1 MLINEI
7 EVPKT
12 SMSFKC
18 LRLANHELPQIID
31 AIANRSDLFELET
44 EVPGFQD
51 FEFEESI
58 IRGHFYVVYPFEVEH
73 LVDGLTTKTL
83 FKRIE
88 SCEFIITENSAIVFG
103 KGGPMKLMIS
113 ALEYAMG
120 SQVGP
125 LEFDFE
131 EMSRF
136 QNRLLNIKAIV
147 VSNPKEKEI
156 RRARLSG
163 HMEDYTEYN
172 IIDPRNHGIESISGL
187 VETPLG
193 KMTATVSNKGVIR
206 LGVKKGMILTT
217 ECIEYIIRLLTSE
230 VL

>member
-12 SMSFKC
+12 SMSFRC
-18 LRLANHELPQIID
+18 LRLANHDLNEVFD
-31 AIANRSDLFELET
+31 AIANRSDLFELEA

-51 FEFEESI
+51 FEFSEEVV
-58 IRGHFYVVYPFEVEH
+58 RGHYYVVYPFEIEH
-73 LVDGLTTKTL
+73 LVDNLTTKTL

-88 SCEFIITENSAIVFG
+88 SCEFIITEHSALVFG
-103 KGGPMKLMIS
+103 KSGPIKLMIS

-120 SQVGP
+120 SEVGP

-131 EMSRF
+131 EMNRF

-163 HMEDYTEYN
+163 HMENYTEYN
-172 IIDPRNHGIESISGL
+172 IIDPRNHNIDSISGL

-193 KMTATVSNKGVIR
+193 KMTVTVSNKGTLR
-206 LGVKKGMILTT
+206 LSVKKGMILTT
-217 ECIEYIIRLLTSE
+217 QCIEYIIKLLTE
-230 VL
+230 E